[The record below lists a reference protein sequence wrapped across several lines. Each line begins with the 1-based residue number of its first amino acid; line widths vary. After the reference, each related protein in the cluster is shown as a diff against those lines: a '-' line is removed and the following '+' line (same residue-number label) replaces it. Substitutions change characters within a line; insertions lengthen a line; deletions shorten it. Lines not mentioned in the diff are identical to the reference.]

1 MNDVIL
7 ETRGLEKHFVIESGL
22 PFRRVSKRIRSVDG
36 IDMKVRAGETF
47 GLVGESGC
55 GKSTTAKLILRL
67 IEPTGGK
74 VIFDGKEVQTATGAA
89 LRDFRSNIQT
99 VFQDPY
105 GSLNPRMKV
114 REIIAEPMIA
124 AGGYS
129 AKDIEY
135 RVNELLELVNLPANA
150 ARRGPHEFSG
160 GQRQR
165 IAIARAL
172 ALKPRLVILDEP
184 VSALDV
190 SVRAQILNLLDDLQE
205 ELGLAYFMISHHLEL
220 VANKCDWIAVMYLGR
235 IVEQGPARE
244 IADNPRHPYTQ
255 ALFSS
260 ALKVN
265 PDARTG
271 QVKMIKGEVPSP
283 LRPPSGCHFHTRCP
297 VAMPICKSAAP
308 PAVAGPGGS
317 VATCHAL
324 REQTLTA

>member
-7 ETRGLEKHFVIESGL
+7 ETRGLEKHFLLESGL
-22 PFRRVSKRIRSVDG
+22 PFRRVSRAIRSVDG
-36 IDMKVRAGETF
+36 VDMTVRAGETF

-67 IEPTGGK
+67 LEPTGGK
-74 VIFDGKEVQTATGAA
+74 ILFDGKEVQGATGAA

-114 REIIAEPMIA
+114 REIIAEPMLA
-124 AGGYS
+124 AGGFS
-129 AKDIEY
+129 GKDIEE
-135 RVNELLELVNLPANA
+135 RVAELLELVNLPQNA
-150 ARRGPHEFSG
+150 VRRGPHEFSG

-172 ALKPRLVILDEP
+172 ALNPRLLILDEP

-190 SVRAQILNLLDDLQE
+190 SVRAQILNLLDDLQD

-265 PDARTG
+265 PDKKASE
-271 QVKMIKGEVPSP
+271 VKMIKGEVPSP
-283 LRPPSGCHFHTRCP
+283 LRPPTGCHFHTRCP
-297 VAMPICKSAAP
+297 IAMPICRETPP
-308 PAVAGPGGS
+308 PAVHGRDAS

-324 REQTLTA
+324 RETVGAD

>member
-1 MNDVIL
+1 MSDIIL
-7 ETRGLEKHFVIESGL
+7 ETRGLQKYFYLKSGL
-22 PFRRVSKRIRSVDG
+22 PFRRIPKVVKSVDG
-36 IDMKVRAGETF
+36 IDVALRAGETL

-55 GKSTTAKLILRL
+55 GKSTTARLILRL
-67 IEPTGGK
+67 LDPTGGK
-74 VIFDGKEVQTATGAA
+74 ILFDGKEVQNATGQA
-89 LRDFRSNIQT
+89 LHDFRSNIQT

-114 REIIAEPMIA
+114 REIIAEPMQA
-124 AGGYS
+124 AGKYS
-129 AKDIEY
+129 ARQIDV
-135 RVNELLELVNLPANA
+135 RVAELLELVNLPANA

-172 ALKPRLVILDEP
+172 VLNPRLLILDEP

-205 ELGLAYFMISHHLEL
+205 ELGLAYFLISHHLEL
-220 VANKCDWIAVMYLGR
+220 VANKCDWIAVMYLGG

-260 ALKVN
+260 ALKVT
-265 PDARTG
+265 PDRAAAPVR
-271 QVKMIKGEVPSP
+271 MIRGEVPSP
-283 LRPPSGCHFHTRCP
+283 LNPPTGCHFHTRCP
-297 VAMPICKSAAP
+297 MAMPICRQETP
-308 PAVAGPGGS
+308 PGVPGPNGS

-324 REQTLTA
+324 CGQKALA